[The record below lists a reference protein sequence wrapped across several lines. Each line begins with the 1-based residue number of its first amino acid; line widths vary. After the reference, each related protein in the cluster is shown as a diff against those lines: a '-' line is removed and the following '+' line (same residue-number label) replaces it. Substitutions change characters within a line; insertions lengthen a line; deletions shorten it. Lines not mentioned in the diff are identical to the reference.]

1 MNFLISN
8 SIQFNPV
15 ISYFLYTLKYTTY
28 FKKKSLKENQAG
40 EIGINVND
48 LGIFLVHQIL
58 LYLMSNAMS
67 HKESDINSRL

>member
-48 LGIFLVHQIL
+48 LENIFLVH
-58 LYLMSNAMS
+58 
-67 HKESDINSRL
+67 

>member
-1 MNFLISN
+1 MNFLISSN
-8 SIQFNPV
+8 ILFFVYIKIYNL
-15 ISYFLYTLKYTTY
+15 I
-28 FKKKSLKENQAG
+28 KKNSLKENQAG